1 MSVFRTGNHW
11 GVTIVRE
18 GERARLFGDDAHGA
32 GGRPRFP
39 DNCGWPAEQCIGHA
53 SADRADDELVA
64 VVVNGDRD
72 LAERI
77 CALLNA
83 DSDRDPDM
91 DAMIA
96 MQEWDAH
103 ERNEQPVREGSG
115 TTRLHPTCVDVSAD
129 DEPPGSAW
137 ICVRACR
144 ASADSCTCP
153 PASGPATMP
162 DPLCVVHRG
171 RRMKGPK
178 PPPLGAGC
186 ICDGSGRA
194 GPRHGEVI

>member
-1 MSVFRTGNHW
+1 MSTFRTGNHW

-18 GERARLFGDDAHGA
+18 GDDDPCPASVDGRCAESGEIHPKCKPGQCRYDQTDARRG
-32 GGRPRFP
+32 
-39 DNCGWPAEQCIGHA
+39 Q
-53 SADRADDELVA
+53 LVA

-115 TTRLHPTCVDVSAD
+115 TTRLHPTCVDVSAA

-194 GPRHGEVI
+194 CPRHGEVI